1 MCGVVL
7 LAAAWIGLCQGISY
21 DLFYSYGYQFGDVVL
36 ERGDDVSSNEI
47 SLDVPIVFYDQRYNR
62 IFVNNNGHLSFD
74 YEVPV
79 YLPTLRLGSRYKL
92 IAAFLSDI
100 DTSAAGSVYYRQT
113 QDENLLERASSD
125 VKGHFQGY
133 QDFKATS
140 LFIATWEDVGYFP
153 ANNTKLNTFQIVL
166 VSDGSDTFAIFN
178 YLDGGINWITSEG
191 KLGEENKDPPGQ
203 VGFDAGD
210 DKRAFRIE
218 KYSGKSNAAEVAI
231 ASNVKVPGQW
241 MFNIGRLNG
250 GDIQKPTFNTEDD
263 TGVVIFE
270 PTLGGETCTEGA
282 KQCHLNAQCVDY
294 TGGYC
299 CKCLDNYYGNGIT
312 CLETG
317 EPQRLNGKVYG
328 ELNGYPIDNL
338 DMHVYILT
346 RDGRA
351 YTAISRIPIQLEGNM
366 RSLVTI
372 GGIMGWMFAQPQHPD
387 AKNGFMLTGGVLN
400 HTAVI
405 TYPSGEQAQI
415 TQQFFGH
422 DTQGHMRLETQV
434 QGSVPNVPPNSTI
447 TLGDYTEEYQRV
459 APGHWHST
467 STSRYVMNGVT
478 RQYQLDQTI
487 MFTECPYNTDPQPN
501 VLRLITSRNY
511 LSFEESQNIV
521 RYIISA
527 KVGVSQSG
535 LDPCVDGAASCHRY
549 AECIPDGDDFQC
561 QCRTGFIGDGT
572 DCQDVN
578 ECTDNPCDVNADC
591 YNLPGSFEC
600 TCQFGFTGNG
610 LQCQREVR
618 LCGDDVCHQNARCV
632 FNSDIGQPMCECNSG
647 YYGDGKNCSTL
658 AFECNEAPEVC
669 HQDAQCIYDYQEQ
682 RYKCECGEGFSGDG
696 LVCQAYKDQCDRCH
710 ANATCVF
717 NINTF
722 THTCQCNPGFTG
734 DGRYCSLIEVPSVC
748 RLCSENAEC
757 LLDVSSQEFTCQCRS
772 NYRGDGINC
781 TQVDCRTEQIC
792 DPNAD
797 CMYDPFELRDLC
809 LCRNG
814 FTGDGLTCEPEG
826 CEVLNDCDVN
836 AQCLPDP
843 RYTNRYACRCNQGYL
858 GDGKRCEQEEIS
870 CNQINNCSPFAECLY
885 SLSVDSYR
893 CRCRPGFDGDG
904 TSCIPSGDNCQRNPS
919 VCDVNANCVSN
930 GDIYVC
936 QCNSGFRGDG
946 KICYRTSSED
956 YLILSQGKTISRVN
970 INQED
975 GPGQLI
981 LYQPDQLIVA
991 VDSDCADGSIYYTNV
1006 VEGSIY
1012 HMAANGSNLKRIVS
1026 GLKSPEGLSIDW
1038 VSRNMYWTD
1047 SELDCIEVSRLNGT
1061 SRKRLFDRELV
1072 NPRSIVVNPQRGRMY
1087 WTDWNRGA
1095 PKIEVANMD
1104 GTNRKVFVESDL
1116 RLPNGLTIDLYS
1128 SQVCW
1133 GDAGTSQV
1141 ECIREDGVGR
1151 VLLTDAAPYPF
1162 GLSYHGN
1169 NVFWTDWSE
1178 KAVMEISRGGS
1189 PRATLEIPVGGN
1201 GRLYGLTSVTE
1212 CPRINNACSVNN
1224 GGCRFLCLPTPNGGR
1239 TCSCPDDVSEETC
1252 NEISVIR
1259 KRK

>member
-1 MCGVVL
+1 MFGVVL
-7 LAAAWIGLCQGISY
+7 LGAAWIGLCEGIPY
-21 DLFYSYGYQFGDVVL
+21 DLFYSYGYQFGDTVL
-36 ERGDDVSSNEI
+36 ERGDDVSSNEV
-47 SLDVPIVFYDQRYNR
+47 SLDVPIVYYDQRYNS

-79 YLPTLRLGSRYKL
+79 YQPTLRLGSRYKL

-133 QDFKATS
+133 QDFKATG

-153 ANNTKLNTFQIVL
+153 ANSTKLNTFQIVL
-166 VSDGSDTFAIFN
+166 VSDGSDTFAILN

-191 KLGEENKDPPGQ
+191 KLGDTNKDPPGQ

-210 DKRAFRIE
+210 EKRAFRIG
-218 KYSGKSNAAEVAI
+218 KYSGKSNADEVAT

-250 GDIQKPTFNTEDD
+250 GDIQGPTFNTEDN

-282 KQCHLNAQCVDY
+282 KQCHLNAKCVDY

-299 CKCLDNYYGNGIT
+299 CKCLDNYYGNGNT
-312 CLETG
+312 CLENG
-317 EPQRLNGKVYG
+317 APQRLNGKVYG
-328 ELNGYPIDNL
+328 ELNGYTIDNL
-338 DMHVYILT
+338 DMHVYIVT

-351 YTAISRIPIQLEGNM
+351 YTAISRIPTQLEGNM

-372 GGIMGWMFAQPQHPD
+372 GGIMGWMFALPQHPD

-400 HTAVI
+400 HTAVM

-434 QGSVPNVPPNSTI
+434 QGSVPTVPPNSTI

-459 APGHWHST
+459 APGHWKST

-478 RQYQLDQTI
+478 RQYQLEQTI
-487 MFTECPYNTDPQPN
+487 MFTECPHNTDPQTS
-501 VLRLITSRNY
+501 VLRLMTSRNY

-521 RYIISA
+521 RYIITG

-535 LDPCVDGAASCHRY
+535 LDPCIDGAASCHQY
-549 AECIPDGDDFQC
+549 AECIPYGNNFQC
-561 QCRTGFIGDGT
+561 QCQTGFIGDGT

-578 ECTDNPCDVNADC
+578 ECTDSPCDVNADC

-600 TCQFGFTGNG
+600 TCRFGFTGNG

-618 LCGDDVCHQNARCV
+618 LCGDDVCHPNARCV
-632 FNSDIGQPMCECNSG
+632 FNSDIGRPMCECNSG
-647 YYGDGKNCSTL
+647 YYGDGKNCTTL

-669 HQDAQCIYDYQEQ
+669 HQDAQCIYDFQEQ

-772 NYRGDGINC
+772 NYRGDGFNC

-826 CEVLNDCDVN
+826 CEVYNDCDVN

-843 RYTNRYACRCNQGYL
+843 RYTNRYACRCNQGYR

-893 CRCRPGFDGDG
+893 CRCRPGYDGDG

-919 VCDVNANCVSN
+919 VCDGNANCVSN

-981 LYQPDQLIVA
+981 LSQPDQLIVG
-991 VDSDCADGSIYYTNV
+991 VDSDCADGSVYYTDV

-1012 HMAANGSNLKRIVS
+1012 HVTANGSNLNRIVS

-1061 SRKRLFDRELV
+1061 SRKRLFERELV
-1072 NPRSIVVNPQRGRMY
+1072 NPRAIVVSPQRGRMY
-1087 WTDWNRGA
+1087 WTDWNRGT

-1116 RLPNGLTIDLYS
+1116 RLPNGLTVDLYS
-1128 SQVCW
+1128 NQVCW
-1133 GDAGTSQV
+1133 GDAGTSKV

-1151 VLLTDAAPYPF
+1151 VLLTDSAPYPF

-1169 NVFWTDWSE
+1169 NIFWTDWSQ
-1178 KAVMEISRGGS
+1178 KAVMEVSRGGS
-1189 PRATLEIPVGGN
+1189 PRASLEIPVGGN